1 MTEGLMSDPESLRA
15 AARFYLRE
23 YERAVSQKDK
33 KYFAEYAFE
42 LAQMAEALE
51 RAIID
56 PIRIEA

>member
-1 MTEGLMSDPESLRA
+1 MSGPESLRA

-56 PIRIEA
+56 PIRVEA